1 MNQPQRVSSGS
12 RLFGVLIR
20 VRPTIFLLLGMML
33 LTGCGGI
40 LISAKEERQI
50 GRQVHGE
57 IIKEYKLVKPDDPL
71 GKWALEFLRPLK
83 RASAKFRSLE
93 SVGGYRIY
101 IIADDKLVNAFAA
114 PGGYTYISTGLILS
128 ADNCAEIA
136 GVMGHELAHVTE
148 RHGVKKLESSMAVEA
163 AGGVLFGEGGG
174 KESAQM
180 IWGFLQ
186 NTSFSREDE
195 SEADEVGLQ
204 ISKSA
209 GYDPYGLA
217 AFFRKLMAQGSGGPE
232 FLSSHPASSRRV
244 RTVERSI
251 KRRYGKQV
259 KAGQLGS
266 TECRTRLKL
275 KALKRKISAKE
286 YSLLN

>member
-1 MNQPQRVSSGS
+1 MIQPQRVSSGNYQ
-12 RLFGVLIR
+12 FGLLIQ
-20 VRPTIFLLLGMML
+20 VRSIILLLLGTAL
-33 LTGCGGI
+33 ITGCGGI

-57 IIKEYKLVKPDDPL
+57 IKKEYKLVKPNDPL
-71 GKWALEFLRPLK
+71 GKWALEFIRPLK

-101 IIADDKLVNAFAA
+101 IIADDNLVNAFAA

-148 RHGVKKLESSMAVEA
+148 RHGGKKLERAMAVEA
-163 AGGVLFGEGGG
+163 AGGVLFGEGAGQ
-174 KESAQM
+174 ESAQM

-186 NTSFSREDE
+186 NTSFSRDDE

-204 ISKSA
+204 ISKAA
-209 GYDPYGLA
+209 GYDPFGLA
-217 AFFRKLMAQGSGGPE
+217 AFFRKLMAQGSSG
-232 FLSSHPASSRRV
+232 A
-244 RTVERSI
+244 
-251 KRRYGKQV
+251 
-259 KAGQLGS
+259 
-266 TECRTRLKL
+266 C
-275 KALKRKISAKE
+275 
-286 YSLLN
+286 